1 MEMIFALEYLFTL
14 ITFLESLSD
23 LLLFFGKQ
31 YVLFLM
37 ALSQVVLPYTI
48 TFTWNCFLA
57 SLWRKLSTFQDS
69 VMQYKSVATPMPT
82 WGFQTNSKIFQMR
95 NDSALKKNFFFA
107 SLWSKVRV
115 VWEGIS
121 YG

>member
-31 YVLFLM
+31 YVLFWM

-48 TFTWNCFLA
+48 TFTWNCFLV

-82 WGFQTNSKIFQMR
+82 WGFQTISKIFQMR
-95 NDSALKKNFFFA
+95 NDSALKKKTFFCL
-107 SLWSKVRV
+107 SMK
-115 VWEGIS
+115 
-121 YG
+121 